1 LPQSENIEN
10 LNGSNL
16 SNDNSKLVFKSKIF
30 FRSVIIALFTAI
42 ILKSFLLEADKI
54 PTASMRNTLLPG
66 DFILVN
72 RAAYSLYTPR
82 FFPLTDIKIPWIN
95 LINFSPPKVNDVIVF
110 QFPGYEGEIN
120 PGENI
125 DYIKRIIGTP
135 GDTIQII
142 NKDVFV
148 NGKKL
153 LFPSTALID
162 SVHFI
167 KKSLIDS
174 RIYPPGKDWN
184 EDNYG
189 PLIVPMKG
197 MTITINAENIN
208 EWQLLIDR
216 EFNKYAVSVEGTVIN
231 INGKPERK
239 YTIKDNYYFVMGD
252 NRDDSMDSRFWGFV
266 PYNNIIGK
274 AVVIYWSVNDN
285 QQDGF
290 WGFFNK
296 VRWERIFKTIR

>member
-1 LPQSENIEN
+1 LPRSENIQN
-10 LNGSNL
+10 KNGSN
-16 SNDNSKLVFKSKIF
+16 SSKDNSELVFKSKHF
-30 FRSVIIALFTAI
+30 LRSVIIALLTAI
-42 ILKSFLLEADKI
+42 ILKSFLIEADKI
-54 PTASMRNTLLPG
+54 PTASMRNTLIPG

-72 RAAYSLYTPR
+72 RAAYSFYTPR

-95 LINFSPPKVNDVIVF
+95 LIDFNRPKVNDVIVF
-110 QFPGYEGEIN
+110 QFPGYDGEIN
-120 PGENI
+120 AGENI

-167 KKSLIDS
+167 KKGVIDN
-174 RIYPPGKDWN
+174 RIYPPGNGWS

-189 PLIVPMKG
+189 PIIVPKKG
-197 MTITINAENIN
+197 MTVPINAENIN

-216 EFNKYAVSVEGTVIN
+216 EFNKYAVSMEGTVIN

-274 AVVIYWSVNDN
+274 AVVIYWSVSDN
-285 QQDGF
+285 QQNGF
-290 WGFFNK
+290 FGFFNK
-296 VRWERIFKTIR
+296 IRWNRIFTIIH

>member
-1 LPQSENIEN
+1 MPRTENIQN
-10 LNGSNL
+10 INGSNS
-16 SNDNSKLVFKSKIF
+16 SNDNSKIVFKSKNF
-30 FRSVIIALFTAI
+30 LRSVIIALLTAI
-42 ILKSFLLEADKI
+42 ILKSFLIEADKI
-54 PTASMRNTLLPG
+54 PSASMRNTLLPG

-95 LINFSPPKVNDVIVF
+95 LINFSRPKVNDVIVF

-125 DYIKRIIGTP
+125 DYIKRIIGVP

-142 NKDVFV
+142 NKNVFV
-148 NGKKL
+148 NGNKL

-167 KKSLIDS
+167 KKGISDN
-174 RIYPPGKDWN
+174 RIYPPGKGWN

-189 PLIVPMKG
+189 PIIIPKKG
-197 MTITINAENIN
+197 MTIPLNAENIN

-216 EFNKYAVSVEGTVIN
+216 EYNKYVVSVEGTVIN

-239 YTIKDNYYFVMGD
+239 YTIKNNYYFVMGD

-266 PYNNIIGK
+266 PYKNIIGK

-285 QQDGF
+285 QQDGVF
-290 WGFFNK
+290 GFFNE
-296 VRWERIFKTIR
+296 VRWNRIFKAIH